1 MKKNYRI
8 VLVGNETLAA
18 EAGQRL
24 IERGH
29 QVLAII
35 TESEA
40 IAAWAK
46 RQDVPRRTIDE
57 IIEGE
62 DFDILFSLAYLRP
75 LPLALIEKARLEA
88 INFHDGPLPRYA
100 GVYTTSWAIL
110 EGAREYGVRYHR
122 MIEALDAGDIVAK

>member
-75 LPLALIEKARLEA
+75 LPLALIERRDSKRSTSTMARSLA
-88 INFHDGPLPRYA
+88 MRGFTPHHGR
-100 GVYTTSWAIL
+100 S
-110 EGAREYGVRYHR
+110 
-122 MIEALDAGDIVAK
+122 